1 MAAEDMTQF
10 LEQHNIATFPTKE
23 ALVASG
29 VDLGTLLGWQ
39 DDDFRLFFELHQIPK
54 GPQLI
59 LKHAVKAQQQMMGG
73 AQANGGYAQGYEQPM
88 KGTVEEKLPGSWMR

>member
-59 LKHAVKAQQQMMGG
+59 LKHAAHSGG
-73 AQANGGYAQGYEQPM
+73 SRPRTQYAEII
-88 KGTVEEKLPGSWMR
+88 